1 MLLTA
6 HIPIA
11 LAEQV
16 DFFAARL
23 ERPKGWI
30 VRQAIASWVDLEAK
44 RYQLTLDGLT
54 NVDTNQ
60 VVDHSLV
67 ATWAESLGQAE

>member
-1 MLLTA
+1 MCSFVILFKGTNR
-6 HIPIA
+6 IGITC
-11 LAEQV
+11 LAFPFV
-16 DFFAARL
+16 SD
-23 ERPKGWI
+23 GI

-54 NVDTNQ
+54 NVDADQ

-67 ATWAESLGQAE
+67 ATWAESLDQAE